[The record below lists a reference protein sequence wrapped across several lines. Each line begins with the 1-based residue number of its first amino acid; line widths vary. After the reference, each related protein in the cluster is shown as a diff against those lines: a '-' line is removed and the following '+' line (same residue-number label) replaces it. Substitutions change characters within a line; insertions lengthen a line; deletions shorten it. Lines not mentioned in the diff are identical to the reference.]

1 MKKQVAI
8 ILIFLIVLLLG
19 ACDNKNDDDISDDKS
34 VVNIYYIDTKTS
46 GLVSET
52 YKIIGT
58 EKEHQVEEL
67 LYMVK
72 KSPENVVYKSALPKN
87 VTVKEFDFDKD
98 DQLIV
103 NFESTYND
111 LSGIPEVMCRAAVVK
126 TLSQIVGVEFII
138 FNVNGQPL
146 MDADQVVGLMTEED
160 FIDNTGA
167 DTNYPVI
174 LYFANQDGNALV
186 EYAFNIKYNGSG
198 TIEEN
203 VIKQLINGPT
213 EIGMYDTI
221 PEGTT
226 LLNVSTKEGI
236 CYVDFNEKFLDKLP
250 NITDKIAIYSIVNTL
265 VELPVLDINKV
276 QFTINSKVQE
286 TYREGMEFD
295 VSFERDLSLIEGS
308 K

>member
-1 MKKQVAI
+1 
-8 ILIFLIVLLLG
+8 
-19 ACDNKNDDDISDDKS
+19 
-34 VVNIYYIDTKTS
+34 
-46 GLVSET
+46 
-52 YKIIGT
+52 
-58 EKEHQVEEL
+58 
-67 LYMVK
+67 
-72 KSPENVVYKSALPKN
+72 
-87 VTVKEFDFDKD
+87 
-98 DQLIV
+98 
-103 NFESTYND
+103 
-111 LSGIPEVMCRAAVVK
+111 
-126 TLSQIVGVEFII
+126 
-138 FNVNGQPL
+138 
-146 MDADQVVGLMTEED
+146 MTEED
-160 FIDNTGA
+160 FIDSTGA

-174 LYFANQDGNALV
+174 LYFANQDGDALV
-186 EYAFNIKYNGSG
+186 EYEFNIKYNGSS